1 MGDDSQDMDALVLAC
16 EDVAVL
22 LRAGRA
28 APSVHNTQPWLFVA
42 HPGRVDVWVDRRRVL
57 PAADPDGRQWSISC
71 GAAVFNL
78 RLAMAQRGYRPATT
92 LRPDPAEPDLLA
104 TVAAAESGRPE
115 RWQDVLYQGVY
126 RRHTNR
132 GRYRP
137 VPAPRALSATLIAAA
152 AAEGARLEEI
162 GTRRQR
168 QVLATHHVAGSR
180 REHVTRPHSLTR
192 RPALRPPRRCP
203 RPAAEAV
210 DYSTASMMRI
220 SRSAPSASTR
230 SASW

>member
-1 MGDDSQDMDALVLAC
+1 
-16 EDVAVL
+16 
-22 LRAGRA
+22 
-28 APSVHNTQPWLFVA
+28 
-42 HPGRVDVWVDRRRVL
+42 
-57 PAADPDGRQWSISC
+57 
-71 GAAVFNL
+71 
-78 RLAMAQRGYRPATT
+78 MAQRGYRPATT

-137 VPAPRALSATLIAAA
+137 VPVPGALSAKLIAAA
-152 AAEGARLEEI
+152 AAEGARLAEI

-220 SRSAPSASTR
+220 DRGGGRRLQPPGLGRAGVRVSAGDKSRWARAPELTLFQLLVEPAE
-230 SASW
+230 